1 MTTAVSIPDEVF
13 KEVDKTAKEFNYSRS
28 ELFTIAVKE
37 FLEKIKSKKLLDAL
51 NKAYSEVE
59 SPEEITLRQ
68 KSKKYYAKKVLK
80 ETY

>member
-1 MTTAVSIPDEVF
+1 MKTAVSIPDEVF
-13 KEVDKTAKEFNYSRS
+13 KEVDKTAKKFNYSRS

-51 NKAYSEVE
+51 NEAYSEVE

>member
-1 MTTAVSIPDEVF
+1 MKTAVSIPDEVF